1 MPRTARASQGD
12 IIYHV
17 TNRGNG
23 RARVFHKP
31 EDYLAFLKLIE
42 QACERLPMRV
52 LGFCLMPNH
61 IHLQVWPWK
70 DGDLSRWMQ
79 WLLTAHVRRYHR
91 HHGTSGHVWQGRFK
105 AFPTQDDF
113 HLLIVLRYI
122 ERNPLRARLVKR
134 AEAWDWCSLPVRR
147 GRTRPR
153 WLTDPPQSIPREWT
167 AIVNEPQSESE
178 EAAVRNS
185 IRRGAPLGDADWQKR
200 VARQL
205 GLESSLRPIG
215 RPRKVKK

>member
-1 MPRTARASQGD
+1 M
-12 IIYHV
+12 
-17 TNRGNG
+17 NRGNG
-23 RARVFHKP
+23 RAKVFHKP
-31 EDYLAFLKLIE
+31 EDYAAFLKLIE

-61 IHLQVWPWK
+61 VHLQLWPRK

-105 AFPTQDDF
+105 AFPTQDDI
-113 HLLIVLRYI
+113 HLQVVLRYV

-134 AEAWDWCSLPVRR
+134 AEEWAWSSLPMRR
-147 GRTRPR
+147 GRQRPR
-153 WLTDPPQSIPREWT
+153 WLVDPLEPLPRDWT
-167 AIVNEPQSESE
+167 SIVNAPQSESE
-178 EAAVRNS
+178 EAAVRHS

-200 VARQL
+200 IARKL

-215 RPRKVKK
+215 RPKKGKK